1 VTTSLFDILKTALPG
16 RVLANEPMARHTS
29 WRIGGPADL
38 FIRPLDCG
46 ELIWVLG
53 RLKEHGVPWQVIGG
67 GSNLLVRDG
76 GIRGAVI
83 HPVHLDTMAFDAGGK
98 VRAGAGLRLMRLIR
112 AAAERGLGGL
122 ERLAGIPATVGG
134 AVVMNAGAGGQDL
147 AGAVHSVTLAGPDGR
162 EEWPAATLRFGYRR
176 SAVPADRIVT
186 EARLQLH
193 PADPAALEVEI
204 ADRLRHRR
212 TAQGV
217 GKPNAGSVFK
227 NPPRESAWRLI
238 DRAGLRGAVVGRAQV
253 SERHSNFIVNCG
265 GARAADVL
273 ALIDRIRE
281 RVEQKTGI
289 RLEPE
294 IRVVG
299 SDEPLTKAGN
309 SLTQ

>member
-134 AVVMNAGAGGQDL
+134 AVAMNAGAGGQDL

>member
-16 RVLANEPMARHTS
+16 RVLADEPMARHTS

-38 FIRPLDCG
+38 FVRPLDCG
-46 ELIWVLG
+46 ELIWVLD
-53 RLKEHGVPWQVIGG
+53 RLREHGVPWQVIGG

-83 HPVHLDTMAFDAGGK
+83 HPGFLDTMVFETDGRI
-98 VRAGAGLRLMRLIR
+98 RAGAGLRLMRLIR
-112 AAAERGLGGL
+112 ATAGRGMGGL

-134 AVVMNAGAGGQDL
+134 AVAMNAGAGGQDL
-147 AGAVHSVTLAGPDGR
+147 AGVVRSVTLAGPDGI
-162 EEWPAATLRFGYRR
+162 EEWSAAALQFGYRH
-176 SAVPADRIVT
+176 SAVPTDRIVT
-186 EARLQLH
+186 EACLELH
-193 PADPAALEVEI
+193 PADPVALEKEI

-212 TAQGV
+212 TVQGV
-217 GKPNAGSVFK
+217 GRPNAGSVFK
-227 NPPRESAWRLI
+227 NPPQETAWRLI
-238 DRAGLRGAVVGRAQV
+238 DRAGLRGAALGGAQV

-273 ALIDRIRE
+273 ALIDRIQE
-281 RVEQKTGI
+281 QVEQMTGI

-299 SDEPLTKAGN
+299 SE
-309 SLTQ
+309 

>member
-1 VTTSLFDILKTALPG
+1 VTISLFDILKTALPG
-16 RVLANEPMARHTS
+16 RVLADEPMARHTS

-46 ELIWVLG
+46 ELIWVLD
-53 RLKEHGVPWQVIGG
+53 RLREHDVPWQVIGG

-83 HPVHLDTMAFDAGGK
+83 HPVHLDAVVCEADGR

-112 AAAERGLGGL
+112 KAAECGLGGL

-134 AVVMNAGAGGQDL
+134 AVAMNAGAGGQDL
-147 AGAVHSVTLAGPDGR
+147 AGVVRSVTLAGPDGT
-162 EEWPAATLRFGYRR
+162 EEWPAAALQFGYRR

-186 EARLQLH
+186 EACLQLH
-193 PADPAALEVEI
+193 PADPAVLEKEI

-217 GKPNAGSVFK
+217 GRPNAGSVFK